1 MFDTNPS
8 FVCPNYDIFLIHDD
22 IHMNQ
27 KFTFR
32 SLNDFTTEDI
42 EKMNNVS
49 FSDPEYTN
57 KVPSLISEASQL
69 SAIPTITGAPGGQL
83 GLFLRLHPAVLRSE
97 CTH

>member
-1 MFDTNPS
+1 
-8 FVCPNYDIFLIHDD
+8 
-22 IHMNQ
+22 MNRN
-27 KFTFR
+27 FTFR

-57 KVPSLISEASQL
+57 KVSSSISKPSQL
-69 SAIPTITGAPGGQL
+69 SAISTITGAPGGQL

>member
-1 MFDTNPS
+1 M
-8 FVCPNYDIFLIHDD
+8 I
-22 IHMNQ
+22 NQ
-27 KFTFR
+27 NFTFR

-57 KVPSLISEASQL
+57 KVPLSASDPSQL
-69 SAIPTITGAPGGQL
+69 SVILALLAIPTITGALGGQL